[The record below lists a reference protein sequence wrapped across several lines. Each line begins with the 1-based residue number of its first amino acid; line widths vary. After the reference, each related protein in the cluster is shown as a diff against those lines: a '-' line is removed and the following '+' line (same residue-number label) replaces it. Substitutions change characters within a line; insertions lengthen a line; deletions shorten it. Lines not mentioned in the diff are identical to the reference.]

1 MVLITIKEIIYLLIT
16 TAVVGYIFSGFTTKF
31 KKGLDYF
38 KGFDFEDFKLSILVA
53 SPGIILHELMHK
65 FVAMFY
71 GLSAQ
76 YYISVFGLII
86 GSALKFFSFPFIIL
100 APGYVGIVGSTT
112 TLQSVLISFAGPFT
126 NLVLWIS
133 SYYYLKHK
141 GLNIKR
147 KTAIVLFLTK
157 EINKWLFIFNML
169 PIPPLDGSKVWFGL
183 FDLIF

>member
-1 MVLITIKEIIYLLIT
+1 MVLITITEIIYLLIT

-100 APGYVGIVGSTT
+100 APGYVGIIGNTT
-112 TLQSVLISFAGPFT
+112 TLQSVLISF
-126 NLVLWIS
+126 
-133 SYYYLKHK
+133 YYYLKHK

-147 KTAIVLFLTK
+147 KTAIILFLTK

-169 PIPPLDGSKVWFGL
+169 PIPPLDGSKVWFEL